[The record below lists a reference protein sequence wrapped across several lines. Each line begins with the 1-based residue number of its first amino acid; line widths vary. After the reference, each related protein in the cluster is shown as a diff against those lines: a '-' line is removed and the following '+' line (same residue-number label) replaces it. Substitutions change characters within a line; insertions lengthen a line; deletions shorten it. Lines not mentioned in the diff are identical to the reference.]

1 MKNLLTKFSGISIR
15 EKELID
21 TVKEHLGVTPEF
33 VLDPTFLLEKKY
45 YLNLIKNFE
54 GNKKKD
60 SKYIFF
66 YNIANS
72 KQIFNLLKKAS
83 IKNLILNFNISL

>member
-21 TVKEHLGVTPEF
+21 TEF

-54 GNKKKD
+54 GNINKD
-60 SKYIFF
+60 SKYIFC
-66 YNIANS
+66 Y
-72 KQIFNLLKKAS
+72 
-83 IKNLILNFNISL
+83 